1 MELLLYTQE
10 YYIIHLEVV
19 SNLYVVN
26 KLFITLQA
34 FAWVMSEWGYRE
46 QCSFNLDLWWNVI
59 QVSQKRYYHTVHT

>member
-10 YYIIHLEVV
+10 YYIIHGQVV

-34 FAWVMSEWGYRE
+34 FAWVMSEWGTE
-46 QCSFNLDLWWNVI
+46 N
-59 QVSQKRYYHTVHT
+59 TVQL